1 MERLKE
7 IKAKGAETATA
18 GDISIGL
25 SVFTDFINSNSEA
38 QNLIEGKEM
47 IGYFCLD
54 DAANYVITIKDGKCQ
69 YAQKDIND
77 PSFSVYA
84 PLTSITKILIGD
96 LDVSM
101 GFITGEIEVAG
112 DFPAMVDFFEVMELA
127 LTELGLVERGRK
139 LLLDTETMRKFYNLY
154 MEGAQDIDPADIPL
168 VFDIFCTF
176 GNLNMEAQ
184 EILDEEDAL
193 IQMNVPDVGSFVIK
207 VKDNKVSWS
216 NEKIDDAELE
226 FELSLQTAA
235 DLLLSG
241 DAATAFLEGRI
252 EAEGNIAQ
260 ALVMNDLIQVFLEML
275 PFTSDEEDN

>member
-18 GDISIGL
+18 DDIAIALGVL
-25 SVFTDFINSNSEA
+25 TDFFNTNSEA
-38 QNLIEGKEM
+38 QNLIKGKD
-47 IGYFCLD
+47 ITGYFSLY
-54 DAANYVITIKDGKCQ
+54 DAANYVISIKDGKSEH
-69 YAQKDIND
+69 AQKDMSE

-84 PLTSITKILIGD
+84 PLTSVSKVLIGD
-96 LDVSM
+96 IDVSM
-101 GFITGEIEVAG
+101 GFISGEIEVDG
-112 DFPAMVDFFEVMELA
+112 DFPSMVDFFEVIELA
-127 LTELGLVERGRK
+127 LTELGLVEKDRE
-139 LLLDTETMRKFYNLY
+139 LLLDSDTMRKFYNLY
-154 MEGAQDIDPADIPL
+154 MDGAKDIDPADIPL
-168 VFDIFCTF
+168 VFDIFTTF
-176 GNLNMEAQ
+176 GNLNPEAQ

-207 VKDNKVSWS
+207 VADNKLSWS
-216 NEKIDDAELE
+216 DQKIDNAELE
-226 FELSLQTAA
+226 FELSLETAA

-275 PFTSDEEDN
+275 PFTEDEEE